1 MQTVSSKAV
10 ADMLGKRHDN
20 FMRDIR
26 KYIATLGDE
35 APKYFVD
42 GSYKD
47 GMGKSR
53 SGYEVTLA
61 GCDLIAGRMIG
72 EKSTAF
78 KQKYLQFF
86 QPEELKVEE
95 RDYSVKEVAKIL
107 GISERT
113 VYRNIE
119 SGKIATIQKEVVSTV
134 IAVTESALN
143 SYKAERGLV

>member
-1 MQTVSSKAV
+1 MQTVSSKEV
-10 ADMLGKRHDN
+10 SEMFGKRHDN

-26 KYIATLGDE
+26 KYISTLGDE
-35 APKYFVD
+35 AHKYFIE

-47 GMGKSR
+47 GIGKTR
-53 SGYEVTLA
+53 SGYEITLA
-61 GCDLIAGRMIG
+61 GCGLIAGRMIG
-72 EKSTAF
+72 EKGTAF
-78 KQKYLQFF
+78 KQKYLQIFY
-86 QPEELKVEE
+86 PEEVGEK
-95 RDYSVKEVAKIL
+95 DYSVKEVAKIL

-143 SYKAERGLV
+143 AYKVERGME

>member
-1 MQTVSSKAV
+1 MQTVSSKEV
-10 ADMLGKRHDN
+10 SEMLGKRHDN

-26 KYIATLGDE
+26 KYISTLGDE

-47 GMGKSR
+47 GLGKTR

-61 GCDLIAGRMIG
+61 GCELIAGRMIG
-72 EKSTAF
+72 EKSTVF
-78 KQKYLQFF
+78 KQKYLQIF
-86 QPEELKVEE
+86 QPEEAGEK
-95 RDYSVKEVAKIL
+95 DYSVKEVAKIL

-143 SYKAERGLV
+143 AYKVERGME